1 MFADERRDMIVKM
14 VEQDGRAEVKE
25 LSRHFAVTE
34 DSIRKDLA
42 ILEKAGR
49 IERAHGGAV
58 RKRVNPRALYVAQR
72 ADKNREA
79 KQAIA
84 RKALSLIHPG
94 DTIFLDISTSNSE
107 LAALIIESDM
117 NLRVVTNMSDIML
130 RFTAPCAAELVF
142 LGGAFNPE
150 KDGFTGP
157 MTIGAIQNFHFDTA
171 FIGVCGVD
179 PFLNSVET
187 YQINDGMTKKAVL
200 AQSRNKYLMLESR
213 KFNEEAPFKYAKL
226 EDFTGIILE
235 NPLSPKILESLSQY
249 NLDIL

>member
-1 MFADERRDMIVKM
+1 MFADERRDVIVKI

-25 LSRHFAVTE
+25 LSRHFEVTE

-49 IERAHGGAV
+49 IDRVHGGAI
-58 RKRVNPRALYVAQR
+58 RKRVNPHAFYVAQR

-79 KQAIA
+79 KRTIA
-84 RKALSLIHPG
+84 RKALSLIHPA

-107 LAALIIESDM
+107 LAALIVETDLNIK
-117 NLRVVTNMSDIML
+117 VVTNMLDIML
-130 RFTAPCAAELVF
+130 RFTAPCKAELIF

-157 MTIGAIQNFHFDTA
+157 MTIEGIQNFHFDTA
-171 FIGVCGVD
+171 FMGVVGVD
-179 PFLNSVET
+179 TFSDSIET

-200 AQSRNKYLMLESR
+200 EQSRNKYLMLETR
-213 KFNEEAPFKYAKL
+213 KFNEEASFKYATL
-226 EDFTGIILE
+226 QDFTGIILE
-235 NPLSPKILESLSQY
+235 SPLSPKILKSLAKY